1 MRNHTQ
7 GKPMAVTSAR
17 RHSEKLGMP
26 PGSLVFVGEQRRDRI
41 AITLADFG
49 SGHLEQA
56 AVDIPEACLEYRRR
70 PSITWVD
77 VSGLHEPDKV
87 ERLGKCF
94 DIHPLIMED
103 ILNTTQR
110 PKIELFENMVF
121 AVLKAFW
128 LDEARQVIAV
138 EHVSLILGER
148 FVLSFQEGGKDV
160 FAPVRERLQ
169 NPRGR
174 IRTMGADYLFYTL
187 MDTIVDHCFGVL
199 EEMGERIEELEEAL
213 LESLDQE
220 MLSEI
225 HRLKRE
231 TLFLRKSLWP
241 LREVVGRMDR
251 GESRLFQEAT
261 RPYIR
266 DLYDHTLQVVDT
278 LENYREMSSAL
289 LEVYLTNVSNRTNE
303 VMKVLTVIATL
314 FIPITFLAGVYG
326 MNFDYMPELK
336 WRWGYPAVWVV
347 MIAMG
352 AGMLGYFKSRKWL

>member
-1 MRNHTQ
+1 VELDEQRYEALKDRN
-7 GKPMAVTSAR
+7 R
-17 RHSEKLGMP
+17 WEKLNILQIVKSGQVPFLMTNLALASFQKRMGLQTGVK
-26 PGSLVFVGEQRRDRI
+26 PGEELAAAAQTAEDNNIELKLVDRNI
-41 AITLADFG
+41 RITLLRAW
-49 SGHLEQA
+49 
-56 AVDIPEACLEYRRR
+56 RK
-70 PSITWVD
+70 T
-77 VSGLHEPDKV
+77 GLWKK
-87 ERLGKCF
+87 LN
-94 DIHPLIMED
+94 LIATLIAGM
-103 ILNTTQR
+103 
-110 PKIELFENMVF
+110 FE
-121 AVLKAFW
+121 KPQ
-128 LDEARQVIAV
+128 LDEEELTNLRQ
-138 EHVSLILGER
+138 SDN
-148 FVLSFQEGGKDV
+148 LS
-160 FAPVRERLQ
+160 A
-169 NPRGR
+169 
-174 IRTMGADYLFYTL
+174 M
-187 MDTIVDHCFGVL
+187 L